1 MCSIL
6 ILVFNLFSGVL
17 TTIQVFDREKQ
28 REYSIT
34 LMVTDQAAEPLTGIC
49 QINVIILDQNDN
61 DPRFENT
68 HYECN

>member
-1 MCSIL
+1 MRSIL

-28 REYSIT
+28 REYSIILT
-34 LMVTDQAAEPLTGIC
+34 ATDQAAEPLIGIC
-49 QINVIILDQNDN
+49 QINVIILDQNGN